1 MKLSAKSEEKRMQV
15 LETRGKS
22 GRYFFLDALGLFSC
36 DFTLSLVLVLVLL
49 LDLKHGLGIVLFD
62 ILVQIRTFLKRR

>member
-1 MKLSAKSEEKRMQV
+1 MQV
-15 LETRGKS
+15 LETRGKC
-22 GRYFFLDALGLFSC
+22 GRYFFLDALGLFKFNC